1 VTVGSEDMGGVHR
14 GAPHEE
20 VERLMSEY
28 LAFVNSAKLMK
39 EHSVVRALL
48 AHFFLV
54 TIHPFNAR
62 YGSA

>member
-1 VTVGSEDMGGVHR
+1 
-14 GAPHEE
+14 
-20 VERLMSEY
+20 MSEY